1 MKRIIFKAWLLNAIV
16 TGASGFS
23 VSTNGNSANGKK
35 LASASASASAQQ
47 PAAISAFAKVN
58 GIRSSIIATKSHL
71 SSTTED
77 LIFTDSSS
85 NTLTPVTS
93 FDDGVSPFEI
103 TTPIYYVNDKP
114 HIGHAYTSTA
124 CDVIARFMRLS
135 GREVF
140 FLSGT
145 DEHGQKV
152 EQSAAKKGVDP
163 QDFVDDVSQSFRD
176 LLKLMNISNDEFIR
190 TTSEQHKES
199 VKVRNVWNDR
209 EIS

>member
-1 MKRIIFKAWLLNAIV
+1 MKLTRAISWLTVNAVICV
-16 TGASGFS
+16 SGFS
-23 VSTNGNSANGKK
+23 VSKSSLPINSLSKT
-35 LASASASASAQQ
+35 
-47 PAAISAFAKVN
+47 
-58 GIRSSIIATKSHL
+58 RSSTFL
-71 SSTTED
+71 SSTTTSASTE
-77 LIFTDSSS
+77 SSVLGVPS
-85 NTLTPVTS
+85 TA
-93 FDDGVSPFEI
+93 FDDGISPFQI

-163 QDFVDDVSQSFRD
+163 QDFVDDVSKSFLD
-176 LLKLMNISNDEFIR
+176 LLDLMNISNDEFIR
-190 TTSEQHKES
+190 TTSDKHKES
-199 VKVRNVWNDR
+199 VQVSVA
-209 EIS
+209 ISLENIDVLYLLFEEFILMDFLDLHTCGFR

>member
-1 MKRIIFKAWLLNAIV
+1 MKLCSAIGWLALNAAIGV
-16 TGASGFS
+16 SGFS
-23 VSTNGNSANGKK
+23 ISSSKPSTRFGFS
-35 LASASASASAQQ
+35 
-47 PAAISAFAKVN
+47 ISEAF
-58 GIRSSIIATKSHL
+58 SPQTK
-71 SSTTED
+71 SSTTKTYLASTTEA
-77 LIFTDSSS
+77 SSE
-85 NTLTPVTS
+85 TILGTPPTA
-93 FDDGVSPFEI
+93 FDDGKSPFEI

-152 EQSAAKKGVDP
+152 EQSAEKKGVDP
-163 QDFVDDVSQSFRD
+163 KDFVDEVSQSFKD

-190 TTSEQHKES
+190 TTSEQHMAS
-199 VKVRNVWNDR
+199 VQVRF
-209 EIS
+209 

>member
-1 MKRIIFKAWLLNAIV
+1 MKLTRAIIWLTVNAVICV
-16 TGASGFS
+16 SGFS
-23 VSTNGNSANGKK
+23 VSKSSLPINSLSKT
-35 LASASASASAQQ
+35 
-47 PAAISAFAKVN
+47 
-58 GIRSSIIATKSHL
+58 RSSTFL
-71 SSTTED
+71 SSTTTSASTE
-77 LIFTDSSS
+77 SSVLGVPS
-85 NTLTPVTS
+85 TA
-93 FDDGVSPFEI
+93 FDDGISPFQI

-163 QDFVDDVSQSFRD
+163 QDFVDDVSKSFLD
-176 LLKLMNISNDEFIR
+176 LLDLMNISNDEFIR
-190 TTSEQHKES
+190 TTSDKHKES
-199 VKVRNVWNDR
+199 VQVSVA
-209 EIS
+209 ISLANIDVLYLLFEELILMDFLDLHTCGFR

>member
-1 MKRIIFKAWLLNAIV
+1 MALLSLLCGSFRSTSAWTAPV
-16 TGASGFS
+16 
-23 VSTNGNSANGKK
+23 
-35 LASASASASAQQ
+35 
-47 PAAISAFAKVN
+47 
-58 GIRSSIIATKSHL
+58 RSLGRAGTHG
-71 SSTTED
+71 T
-77 LIFTDSSS
+77 SSS
-85 NTLTPVTS
+85 RYTSRLLSTVGTPATS

-152 EQSAAKKGVDP
+152 EQSAAAKNVDP
-163 QDFVDDVSQSFRD
+163 QAFVDDVSQNFRD
-176 LLKLMNISNDEFIR
+176 LLELMNISNDKFIR
-190 TTSEQHKES
+190 TTQEDHKQS
-199 VKVRNVWNDR
+199 VQVR
-209 EIS
+209 I